1 MKAPVATASAKF
13 DVLVVEDGTVAAN
26 VHWIIFPVTIP
37 FTEFTF
43 SWRANTDDKEDN
55 EFSMVY

>member
-1 MKAPVATASAKF
+1 METASAKF
-13 DVLVVEDGTVAAN
+13 DDLVVEDGTVAAN
-26 VHWIIFPVTIP
+26 VHWIKVPVTIP